1 MRVTLHQLIVLC
13 FGFMAI
19 AAPLSHPDSLT
30 IRSKDGD
37 EFVRWPD
44 NAIDTNGL
52 SVAAYQGD

>member
-1 MRVTLHQLIVLC
+1 MRVTLYQIIILS

-19 AAPLSHPDSLT
+19 AAPLSHPDFST
-30 IRSKDGD
+30 IRSTDGD

-44 NAIDTNGL
+44 NAIDENGL